1 VNVTYQ
7 PRSTDQIK
15 VTTVYNHSSNDV
27 SRLLMGYNLDKNTNL
42 QNLRIQFLEQSMLN
56 AQLEGEHA
64 LGFLGDATWQW
75 RGAYTRAGRYEPSTR
90 ESLYEQDTDGLFRW
104 SSTVQSGSV
113 FHQDMVDQ
121 GFTGGTSFKVPFEF
135 RGEVAA
141 LTLGGSLE
149 RKDRTAY
156 TRRFRFDP
164 FSGPGSLVD
173 PTVRTLSPNELFG
186 ESGSLIDPAGFRLQE
201 ATFAPDNY
209 DGVQNLDA
217 GYALLEF
224 EIIDGLRL
232 SGGSR
237 VERSIQTIDPRDIFR
252 TGSVPADR
260 ADLRST
266 DVLPAIN
273 ATLAL
278 GDRTNL
284 RASAS
289 RTLARPQLRELAP
302 FGFADYA
309 GGYLVLGNPDVEVT
323 RITNRDLRFEW
334 FRSSQSVVAVS
345 TFFKDFD
352 APIEDAVLPGTELKK
367 TWVNAEGGT
376 NVGLELEFRSGLDVI
391 AEPLRDVSLNANL
404 TLVRSQM
411 RSGGAVDIYFEG
423 SGSTQLAL
431 EARDRALQG
440 QSPYV
445 VNLGLTWAPLGGAS
459 ATVLFNRF
467 GRRIDA
473 IGALALPDVYE
484 SARSQL
490 DATVEWPLY
499 SGWKAKI
506 SASRLLGSVI
516 EFTQGGE
523 LLRSYDT
530 GRPVSL
536 GLSWGAGR

>member
-1 VNVTYQ
+1 
-7 PRSTDQIK
+7 
-15 VTTVYNHSSNDV
+15 
-27 SRLLMGYNLDKNTNL
+27 
-42 QNLRIQFLEQSMLN
+42 
-56 AQLEGEHA
+56 
-64 LGFLGDATWQW
+64 
-75 RGAYTRAGRYEPSTR
+75 
-90 ESLYEQDTDGLFRW
+90 
-104 SSTVQSGSV
+104 
-113 FHQDMVDQ
+113 
-121 GFTGGTSFKVPFEF
+121 
-135 RGEVAA
+135 
-141 LTLGGSLE
+141 
-149 RKDRTAY
+149 
-156 TRRFRFDP
+156 
-164 FSGPGSLVD
+164 
-173 PTVRTLSPNELFG
+173 
-186 ESGSLIDPAGFRLQE
+186 
-201 ATFAPDNY
+201 
-209 DGVQNLDA
+209 
-217 GYALLEF
+217 
-224 EIIDGLRL
+224 
-232 SGGSR
+232 

-309 GGYLVLGNPDVEVT
+309 GGYLVLGNPDLEVT
-323 RITNRDLRFEW
+323 RITNLDLRFEW

-516 EFTQGGE
+516 EFTKGGE

-530 GRPVSL
+530 GRSVSL